1 MPITCIA
8 IDDDP
13 HSLESLVSYIENS
26 PDLALIKTFADPLQ
40 ALSEISVSTSVDIIF
55 MDIEMPTL
63 SGIELASLLRQKT
76 RHLIFTTAHTRY
88 AIDAFKVEADAYLL
102 KPYSNLNFIKTIG
115 NLYPNGKKDTNPL
128 TVFEDHYFYIP
139 MQDESGSLIKIDLD
153 ELISIEN
160 SHQEIEFITINTNYK
175 SAKLDFIKI
184 MKMLKKHPA
193 FLQISENIIIAK
205 QHIKSVLGNQVLLS
219 GEISYPIANS
229 HLALFNSF
237 LESNLLKDKNL
248 PNT

>member
-13 HSLESLVSYIENS
+13 TSLESLIEYIENS
-26 PDLALIKTFADPLQ
+26 PDLELIKTFAEPLQ
-40 ALSEISVSTSVDIIF
+40 ALSEISASNPVDIIF
-55 MDIEMPTL
+55 MDIEMPAI

-76 RHLIFTTAHTRY
+76 KHLIFTTAHTRY

-102 KPYSNLNFIKTIG
+102 KPYSVLNFIKTIG
-115 NLYPNGKKDTNPL
+115 NLYPNGKKDVNPL

-139 MQDESGSLIKIDLD
+139 VQDESGSLIKIDLD

-160 SHQEIEFITINTNYK
+160 SHQEIQFKTLNKNYV
-175 SAKLDFIKI
+175 SAKLDLIKM

-219 GEISYPIANS
+219 GETSYPIAAS
-229 HLALFNSF
+229 HQELFSTF
-237 LESNLLKDKNL
+237 LKSNLSKPTNL
-248 PNT
+248 PD

>member
-13 HSLESLVSYIENS
+13 TSLESLIEYIENS
-26 PDLALIKTFADPLQ
+26 PDLELIKTFAEPLQ
-40 ALSEISVSTSVDIIF
+40 ALSEISASNPVDIIF
-55 MDIEMPTL
+55 MDIEMPAI

-76 RHLIFTTAHTRY
+76 KHLIFTTAHTRY

-102 KPYSNLNFIKTIG
+102 KPYSVLNFIKTIG
-115 NLYPNGKKDTNPL
+115 NLYPNGKKDVNPL

-139 MQDESGSLIKIDLD
+139 VQDESGSLIKIDLD

-160 SHQEIEFITINTNYK
+160 SHQEIQFKTLNKNYV
-175 SAKLDFIKI
+175 SAKLDLIKM

-219 GEISYPIANS
+219 GETSYPIAAS
-229 HLALFNSF
+229 HQELFSTF
-237 LESNLLKDKNL
+237 LKSNLLKPTNL
-248 PNT
+248 PD

>member
-13 HSLESLVSYIENS
+13 TSLESLIEYIENS
-26 PDLALIKTFADPLQ
+26 PDLELIKTFAEPLQ
-40 ALSEISVSTSVDIIF
+40 ALSEISTANPVDIIF
-55 MDIEMPTL
+55 MDIEMPSI

-76 RHLIFTTAHTRY
+76 KHLIFTTAHTRY

-102 KPYSNLNFIKTIG
+102 KPYSVLNFIKTIG
-115 NLYPNGKKDTNPL
+115 NLYPNGKKDINPL
-128 TVFEDHYFYIP
+128 TVFEDHFFYIP
-139 MQDESGSLIKIDLD
+139 MQDEGGSLIKIDLD

-160 SHQEIEFITINTNYK
+160 SHQEIQLKTLHKNYV
-175 SAKLDFIKI
+175 SAKLDLIKM

-219 GEISYPIANS
+219 GETSYPIAAS
-229 HLALFNSF
+229 HQELFTTF
-237 LESNLLKDKNL
+237 LKSNLLKPTNSPD
-248 PNT
+248 